1 MYDTTN
7 PDWVPSLKM
16 GYEPDHTPD
25 QECYT
30 RLQLRKKR
38 KIDAAKDAADDDG
51 LETGVACQTDMHLDM
66 VDGTCQTDV
75 DMFEVS
81 RMEEELQRLKADNQ
95 RLQTEAS
102 EAKRQAERASFC
114 VEPLRNDEQKLKFYT
129 GKLPL

>member
-66 VDGTCQTDV
+66 VDSTCQTDV

-95 RLQTEAS
+95 RQQ
-102 EAKRQAERASFC
+102 RQATS
-114 VEPLRNDEQKLKFYT
+114 
-129 GKLPL
+129 

>member
-1 MYDTTN
+1 MYNTTN

-25 QECYT
+25 PERYT
-30 RLQLRKKR
+30 QLQLRKKR
-38 KIDAAKDAADDDG
+38 LMQPKNAADDNG

-95 RLQTEAS
+95 HLQTETS
-102 EAKRQAERASFC
+102 EAKAIKISMFMSS
-114 VEPLRNDEQKLKFYT
+114 L
-129 GKLPL
+129 